1 MIERKREKKEKKNS
15 TLPFDSIL
23 SLLILLLYVVT
34 IKRRITK
41 EKRRGEFGKVDG
53 KLLEGREKK
62 SQLINK

>member
-34 IKRRITK
+34 IKQRITK

-53 KLLEGREKK
+53 KLLEGREKE
-62 SQLINK
+62 IAANK

>member
-53 KLLEGREKK
+53 KLLEGREKE
-62 SQLINK
+62 IAANK

>member
-23 SLLILLLYVVT
+23 SLLILLLYLVT
-34 IKRRITK
+34 IKQRITK

-53 KLLEGREKK
+53 KLLEGREKE
-62 SQLINK
+62 IAANK